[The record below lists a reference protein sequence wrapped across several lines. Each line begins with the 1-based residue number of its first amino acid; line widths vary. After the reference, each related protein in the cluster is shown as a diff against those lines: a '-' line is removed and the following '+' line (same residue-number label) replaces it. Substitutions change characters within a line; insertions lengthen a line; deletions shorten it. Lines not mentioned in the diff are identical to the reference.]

1 MQGRNSKAAVR
12 RFDAVGLG
20 YTALDYLGVIPRF
33 PEENRKLEL
42 DEFSIQGG
50 GPTATAIV
58 TARRLGLSAS
68 YIGKVGDDP
77 FGERM
82 LSELR
87 AEGVD
92 CSSVVV
98 EPGARSQFAFIMVDA
113 RTGAR
118 TILWTRGS
126 VSPLTPSEVD
136 LDRIASA
143 RALLIDSLEPVA
155 AYAAAE
161 AAREAGIPVVIDAGT
176 LRDGVAELLPLCDYI
191 VASETFA
198 GRISEGRGVGEAL
211 RIIYAEGPE
220 AGVVTLGERGCTA
233 ISGDG
238 TFEVEGFPVRAVDT
252 TGAGDVFHGA
262 FLFAVL
268 QGWDLYRMCLFSN
281 AVAAMKCRRLGGR
294 AGIPDLNEALAFLK
308 ERKPDVTFSIGPVS
322 GA

>member
-1 MQGRNSKAAVR
+1 MRKRTGKAAT

-20 YTALDYLGVIPRF
+20 YTALDYLGVIPHF
-33 PEENRKLEL
+33 PVENKKLEL
-42 DEFSIQGG
+42 DDFSIQGG

-58 TARRLGLSAS
+58 TARRLGLSVS
-68 YIGKVGDDP
+68 YIGKIGDDN

-98 EPGARSQFAFIMVDA
+98 EPRARSQFAFIMVDA
-113 RTGAR
+113 GTGER
-118 TILWTRGS
+118 TILWTRGT
-126 VSPLTPSEVD
+126 VSPLALSEID
-136 LDRIASA
+136 LERVASA
-143 RALLIDSLEPVA
+143 RALLIDSLEPEA
-155 AYAAAE
+155 ARAAAE
-161 AAREAGIPVVIDAGT
+161 ASREAGKPVVIDAGT
-176 LRDGVAELLPLCDYI
+176 LRGGVAELLPFCDYI

-198 GRISEGRGVGEAL
+198 EQISEGKGIDEAL
-211 RIIYAEGPE
+211 RIIFTYGP
-220 AGVVTLGERGCTA
+220 ASGVVTLGERGCAA

-238 TFEVEGFPVRAVDT
+238 MIEVEGFPVHAVDT

-294 AGIPDLNEALAFLK
+294 AGIPDLDEALAFLK
-308 ERKPDVTFSIGPVS
+308 ERKPDVTFPLNQSA

>member
-1 MQGRNSKAAVR
+1 MQKRNGKADA

-20 YTALDYLGVIPRF
+20 YTALDYLGVIPHF
-33 PEENRKLEL
+33 PAENKKLEL

-50 GPTATAIV
+50 GPTATAVV
-58 TARRLGLSAS
+58 TARRLGLSVS

-92 CSSVVV
+92 CSSVIV
-98 EPGARSQFAFIMVDA
+98 ETGARSQFAFIMVDA

-118 TILWTRGS
+118 TILWTRGTL
-126 VSPLTPSEVD
+126 SPFTPSEVD
-136 LDRIASA
+136 IDRITSA

-155 AYAAAE
+155 AHAAAE
-161 AAREAGIPVVIDAGT
+161 AAREVGIPVIIDAGT
-176 LRDGVAELLPLCDYI
+176 MRDGVAELLPLSDYI

-198 GRISEGRGVGEAL
+198 DQISDGKGVDEAL
-211 RIIYAEGPE
+211 RIILTYGPE
-220 AGVVTLGERGCTA
+220 AGVVTLGERGCAA
-233 ISGDG
+233 ISVDG
-238 TFEVEGFPVRAVDT
+238 MFEIEGFPVHAVDT

-294 AGIPDLNEALAFLK
+294 AGIPGIDEALRFLR
-308 ERKPDVTFSIGPVS
+308 ERKPDVTLPS
-322 GA
+322 G